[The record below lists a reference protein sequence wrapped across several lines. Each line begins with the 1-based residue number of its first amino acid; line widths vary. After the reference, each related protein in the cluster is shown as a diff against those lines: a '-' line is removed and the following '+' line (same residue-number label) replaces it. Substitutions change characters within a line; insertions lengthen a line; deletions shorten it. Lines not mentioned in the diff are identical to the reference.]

1 MAEIK
6 WSNVDGSALNGAVSN
21 SQSATN
27 SFVKGLHLLGNDVVD
42 FTDKLQQRAD
52 EAAKWER
59 DQATQAYI
67 SKIYDA
73 KSREDIDKLVA
84 SGTLDAQNA
93 LNAGAYSGQIDLAKL
108 NQAKSTMYADAFNRA
123 DSYDKMSDYSRESR
137 NAFAQIQAA
146 LANRD
151 TNTASALLS
160 KYEGSLSLGTRNK
173 LVEQIE
179 NVVRSDREY
188 LLDSTLKNAQAD
200 QYKASAEKTRMD
212 TESVSINNQIAA
224 QNHANTMGEKFAKDS
239 AEYNENLKIVNTSP
253 DELGNQYD
261 TKYSKT
267 VVQIANENN
276 LTDEQRKQLIDTY
289 TNGSTQELV
298 SFLGSLGIDATK
310 IDISS
315 RNDIPQKVLDIQKT
329 AAVSAENIQKK
340 MNESAKVLSSLSS
353 PTKVSSSSE
362 NSNSNF
368 SSISAQPSSMSVNTN
383 HSEKTMGKIYNKTA
397 STKVTVD
404 SVAAQNN
411 ITPSQ
416 VNEFFSTP
424 ETKQQVS
431 NLVSKGISE
440 DQAKAEV
447 LKASINQDTYKGIF
461 NGVLNTSNS
470 TTNQDFEARQKAI
483 NEKQNELTKQ
493 SIERKKT
500 IAAAE
505 DEKFEKEQESAYEH
519 ESTQNQVST
528 ILTNA
533 ESETNPEKRADMIA
547 AAENQ
552 ATNLNNRADKSDP
565 YNSMVRIVKSGK
577 SYSASIK
584 TEMEALKASNLP
596 SAKTKLAQLEKLNRG
611 LEDIS
616 AKTGISI
623 DDLVKEY
630 TESNKSQTNNELARI
645 ISKASG
651 NNPVGS
657 TQALTTI
664 LPKNKSEITDSGSMK
679 IPTTD
684 SEGNVTYTNVPFSK
698 YLNENTFKNGN
709 TPRGKESAAYKF
721 YEDYMQTKKDSSFYF
736 GDMSEFAS
744 AVKDLPPDI
753 ANSPAGLYVVNQ
765 ALSSIYTNKTKDSS
779 NVSDDLDTNANK
791 SIVEG
796 ITALHNLNVHSLN
809 RIVADNERLKNNED
823 YANSN
828 IGRLQYLATKYRKT
842 YGSASGGSRPS
853 FESFIQDESSKGN
866 STASLYIDLDVMKGK
881 SKKNMNTNEATLVQN
896 SRETLANIAKLDKD
910 LLDRYGKDL
919 NDENGNPLNTG
930 TMILDKTKLK
940 NNPLNRDDRHA
951 VQNALS
957 AVQSQIEL
965 LSDKNNLE
973 SKNRLQE
980 LLMRKRFYEN
990 LLR

>member
-27 SFVKGLHLLGNDVVD
+27 SFVKGLHLLGNDVMD

-73 KSREDIDKLVA
+73 KSREDVDKLVA
-84 SGTLDAQNA
+84 SGALDAQSA
-93 LNAGAYSGQIDLAKL
+93 LNAGAYTGQIDLAKL

-160 KYEGSLSLGTRNK
+160 KYEGNLSLGTRNK

-200 QYKASAEKTRMD
+200 QYKASAEKTRLD
-212 TESVSINNQIAA
+212 AEGISINNQIAA
-224 QNHANTMGEKFAKDS
+224 QNHANTMGEKLAKDS
-239 AEYNENLKIVNTSP
+239 DQFNQAQKLVNTDP
-253 DELGNQYD
+253 TELANQYD
-261 TKYSKT
+261 TKYSKAI
-267 VVQIANENN
+267 VQIANENN
-276 LTDEQRKQLIDTY
+276 LTEEQRTNLFANY
-289 TNGSTQELV
+289 ANGSTQELI
-298 SFLGSLGIDATK
+298 SYLSSIGIDATK
-310 IDISS
+310 SDILS
-315 RNDIPQKVLDIQKT
+315 RNDIQQKVLDDQE
-329 AAVSAENIQKK
+329 SAYTTMTSIQKK
-340 MNESAKVLSSLSS
+340 MHESDKVLKSLSNS
-353 PTKVSSSSE
+353 LNLNGSSE
-362 NSNSNF
+362 NSNTNSGAT
-368 SSISAQPSSMSVNTN
+368 SVQPSSMTVNTN
-383 HSEKTMGKIYNKTA
+383 HSEKTMGKVYNKTA
-397 STKVTVD
+397 NTKVTVD

-411 ITPSQ
+411 ITPAQ
-416 VNEFFSTP
+416 TNEFFSIP
-424 ETKQQVS
+424 EVKQQIS
-431 NLVSKGISE
+431 TLVSKGISE
-440 DQAKAEV
+440 EQAKVEV
-447 LKASINQDTYKGIF
+447 LKANVNQDTYKGIF
-461 NGVLNTSNS
+461 NGVLNKTSS
-470 TTNQDFEARQKAI
+470 ATNQDFEARQKAI

-505 DEKFEKEQESAYEH
+505 DEKFEKEQENAYEH

-533 ESETNPEKRADMIA
+533 ESETDPKRRADMIA

-552 ATNLNNRADKSDP
+552 AVNLNNRADKSDP

-577 SYSASIK
+577 NYSASIK
-584 TEMEALKASNLP
+584 TEMEALKASKLP
-596 SAKTKLAQLEKLNRG
+596 SAKTKLAQLEKLNKG

-616 AKTGISI
+616 AKTGIPV

-630 TESNKSQTNNELARI
+630 AKSNESQTNNELARI

-664 LPKNKSEITDSGSMK
+664 LPKNKSEITASGSMK
-679 IPTTD
+679 IPTTN

-736 GDMSEFAS
+736 GDMSAFAS

-753 ANSPAGLYVVNQ
+753 ANSEAGLYVINQ
-765 ALSSIYTNKTKDSS
+765 ALSTIYTNKTKDSS
-779 NVSDDLDTNANK
+779 SVSDDLNTNANK

-796 ITALHNLNVHSLN
+796 VTALHNLNVYSLN

-842 YGSASGGSRPS
+842 YGSTSGGGRPS

-866 STASLYIDLDVMKGK
+866 STASLYIDLDVMKGN
-881 SKKNMNTNEATLVQN
+881 SKKNMNNNEATLVQN

-910 LLDRYGKDL
+910 LLSKYGKDL
-919 NDENGNPLNTG
+919 TDENGNPLDTNA
-930 TMILDKTKLK
+930 MIIDKTKLK
-940 NNPLNRDDRHA
+940 NNPLGKDNRHA